1 MLSGKVKA
9 QVVTVPTK
17 DIDAR
22 NHSDRKVISGP
33 LETGR
38 WRNYK
43 FGLRRVA
50 KLEAVTARARRTAYV
65 EVGRSRRTFAWRN
78 PCRADDEVPGE
89 AVHQLA
95 RGERNP
101 SCWGAL
107 RQGAG

>member
-50 KLEAVTARARRTAYV
+50 KLEAVAARARRTAYV
-65 EVGRSRRTFAWRN
+65 EVVDLGERSRGETHVAPTTKCQVKPCTTRPRRT
-78 PCRADDEVPGE
+78 
-89 AVHQLA
+89 
-95 RGERNP
+95 NP